1 MKDWT
6 IESLQEWDDK
16 ICESGKKFGL
26 DWYPIDYEII
36 DYHEMIGAMAYT
48 GLPTHYRHWSFGKSF
63 EQTHTRYHLG
73 MEGLPYEMIINSN
86 PSIAYLMK
94 ENPLS
99 THLLTMS
106 HCLGHSDFFKHNR
119 MFKHTD
125 ADNILVRF
133 KSAAKRIN
141 KYMEDPSIG
150 IDKVERILDAA
161 HAVKYQVQR
170 TPQVKRRTH
179 KEMLE
184 FYKGVVANDKDGKYK
199 DFDLTKVP
207 LRPDYNLLAFICEHS
222 RNLEEWERDVIS
234 IVEKESHYFVPQAYT
249 KIMN

>member
-1 MKDWT
+1 MKDWSVET
-6 IESLQEWDDK
+6 LQEWDKK

-170 TPQVKRRTH
+170 TPER
-179 KEMLE
+179 
-184 FYKGVVANDKDGKYK
+184 
-199 DFDLTKVP
+199 
-207 LRPDYNLLAFICEHS
+207 
-222 RNLEEWERDVIS
+222 RDVR
-234 IVEKESHYFVPQAYT
+234 VL
-249 KIMN
+249 